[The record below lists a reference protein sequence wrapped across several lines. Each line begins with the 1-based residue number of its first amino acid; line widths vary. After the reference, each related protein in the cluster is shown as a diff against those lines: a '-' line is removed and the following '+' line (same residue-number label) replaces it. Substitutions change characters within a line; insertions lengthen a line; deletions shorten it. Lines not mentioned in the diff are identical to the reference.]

1 MDVFISH
8 SSKNASLA
16 RRLERELE
24 RRGFEVWLDDSELA
38 LGVLLR
44 KELQRAIRASRA
56 VVLLWSAP
64 AAASR
69 WVNAEWLTAF
79 HVDRFIVPCVLDETP
94 VPQFLQN
101 TVFRRLRRVTQ
112 RDADLLV
119 RAVEAA
125 PAAANEPAPLLRA
138 ESSELQATIEALA
151 EGQEAVMTRL
161 GSRPI
166 EEAAEAQ
173 ALLDDV
179 MERARAAW
187 PLDPMIVNLDG
198 YHLKNAYMIRHW
210 AAIQAGRAPADPLLE
225 QAERRFF
232 ETLAIDPT
240 DPSAL
245 NGLGSVLLFE
255 RELDAAEFVVRA
267 AIAAAQKRG
276 MASYPAAE
284 SDLAQIERFR
294 DA

>member
-8 SSKNASLA
+8 SSRDGAIA
-16 RRLERELE
+16 RRLEAELE
-24 RRGFEVWLDDSELA
+24 RRGFAVWLDDSELG

-44 KELQRAIRASRA
+44 GQLQEAIRASRA
-56 VVLLWSAP
+56 VLLLWSA
-64 AAASR
+64 AASASR

-79 HVDRFIVPCVLDETP
+79 HVERFIVPCVLDETP

-101 TVFRRLRRVTQ
+101 TVFRRIRRVTR
-112 RDADLLV
+112 RDADVLA
-119 RAVEAA
+119 RSVEAA
-125 PAAANEPAPLLRA
+125 PDAANEPAPLLRA
-138 ESSELQATIEALA
+138 ESAELQATIEAIA
-151 EGQEAVMTRL
+151 AGQEAVTSRL
-161 GSRPI
+161 GRGTT
-166 EEAAEAQ
+166 EQAAEAQ
-173 ALLDDV
+173 ALLDEV
-179 MERARAAW
+179 MRRARAAW
-187 PLDPMIVNLDG
+187 PLDPMVVNLDG
-198 YHLKNAYMIRHW
+198 YHLKNAYMIENW

-245 NGLGSVLLFE
+245 NGLGSVLLFQ

-267 AIAAAQKRG
+267 AIAAARKRG

-284 SDLAQIERFR
+284 HDLALIERFR
-294 DA
+294 AS